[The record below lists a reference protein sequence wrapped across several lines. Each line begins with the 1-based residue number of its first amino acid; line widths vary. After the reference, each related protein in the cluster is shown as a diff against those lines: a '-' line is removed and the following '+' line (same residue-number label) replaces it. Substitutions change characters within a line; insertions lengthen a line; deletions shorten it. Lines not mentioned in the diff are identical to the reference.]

1 MALEREASV
10 NVCGNKS
17 RIRREWRRYR
27 ARSPQ
32 PAHKSSNLNPLGPPG
47 GPVRFSKQ
55 IDTKH
60 MCFTVESGPGPTGTR
75 TKTLRRRLFVVKR
88 IEFEKSKMKSTRK
101 ASVNFCPFE
110 DVRSGMATCDP
121 RLPQVRR
128 RRQHFASPKVQKS
141 QAPQKRQS
149 VL

>member
-1 MALEREASV
+1 MALELDPSV
-10 NVCGNKS
+10 NICGNKS

-47 GPVRFSKQ
+47 RLGRFSKK

-60 MCFTVESGPGPTGTR
+60 MSFTVESGVCPTGAQ

-88 IEFEKSKMKSTRK
+88 IEFEKSKTKSRRK
-101 ASVNFCPFE
+101 AIVTFRQFQ
-110 DVRSGMATCDP
+110 DVRSGMATHD
-121 RLPQVRR
+121 LSGTQARR
-128 RRQHFASPKVQKS
+128 RR
-141 QAPQKRQS
+141 
-149 VL
+149 LYI